1 MAFNHE
7 VFSLACLIVQLHGV
21 NSVRV
26 TQFAKWVI
34 CDIIYKVKDL
44 ICCLFLFLLP
54 PRRIA
59 LLRGL
64 FIFSCTPVII
74 GALMI
79 WGSVILLCKIKEIAA
94 KLSLVNLYEKFV
106 HILPP

>member
-64 FIFSCTPVII
+64 FYFFLHASHYRRADDLGQRNTPLQDQGDSCKAV
-74 GALMI
+74 ARQ
-79 WGSVILLCKIKEIAA
+79 
-94 KLSLVNLYEKFV
+94 SL
-106 HILPP
+106 